1 LPFYD
6 LLFTYPSHLFRV
18 SARHLKSFWTRMYSL
33 LASSS
38 LIFTFLLSLFMM
50 MKYNLI
56 SDSNLDLDVIK
67 HAGKIILASIVFHTN
82 KASSLFISLVKV
94 IRFVTLV
101 ICLSW

>member
-1 LPFYD
+1 
-6 LLFTYPSHLFRV
+6 
-18 SARHLKSFWTRMYSL
+18 MYSL

-50 MKYNLI
+50 MKYNLV

-101 ICLSW
+101 ICLS

>member
-50 MKYNLI
+50 KYNLI

-67 HAGKIILASIVFHTN
+67 HAGKIKLASIVFHAN

>member
-1 LPFYD
+1 VLPFYD
-6 LLFTYPSHLFRV
+6 ILFTYPSHLFRV

-50 MKYNLI
+50 KYNLI

-67 HAGKIILASIVFHTN
+67 HAGKIKLASIVFHAN